1 MTEKSPKTVLIT
13 GAAGGIGRAT
23 VHLFAKYGWLVI
35 GVDRAPFASAPG
47 LTASLSCLHL
57 TQAQVADRP
66 GGRQDRPFCE
76 GFPDSGLFIQSDISD
91 PEALETAKRVT

>member
-35 GVDRAPFASAPG
+35 GVDRAPFAFAPG
-47 LTASLSCLHL
+47 G
-57 TQAQVADRP
+57 P
-66 GGRQDRPFCE
+66 KGE
-76 GFPDSGLFIQSDISD
+76 GFPPNGLFIQ
-91 PEALETAKRVT
+91 